1 LTVSWDYNG
10 GRRRRRWRRPLHLLF
25 TLALLVFV
33 CAGWLRAVDLQVA
46 QAGGLS
52 NRSVAERAIRQV
64 FGARSPAAIRVA
76 GCETGWTFYPRA
88 VSRTGD
94 YGLFQANYWAHHW
107 RGESRA
113 EFAARQFNLAYNV
126 RWAYRLSR
134 GGTDWRAWTCR
145 P

>member
-1 LTVSWDYNG
+1 MTLHRVVSLSVVVFACLG
-10 GRRRRRWRRPLHLLF
+10 LWRA
-25 TLALLVFV
+25 T
-33 CAGWLRAVDLQVA
+33 GWEAA
-46 QAGGLS
+46 QARSLS

-64 FGARSPAAIRVA
+64 FGARAPAAIRVA

-94 YGLFQANYWAHHW
+94 YGLFQANYLAHHW